1 MYTTIEAD
9 IENGKLKGAEV
20 GKLPAHAHVLIT
32 LLKQP
37 VAPPPNWA
45 VIKPLLGK
53 LKLRC
58 DSVKWQRDIRS
69 EWG

>member
-9 IENGKLKGAEV
+9 IKNGRITGPESST
-20 GKLPAHAHVLIT
+20 LPATAHVLIT
-32 LLKQP
+32 LLGQP
-37 VAPPPNWA
+37 DMKKPDWA

-58 DSVKWQRDIRS
+58 DSVKWQQSIRS
-69 EWG
+69 EWK